1 MAGAGEGGGTCAAP
15 GVPSTTR
22 AHAADAANQ
31 GLFNLSP
38 PQDPGAAN
46 DQRRS
51 SLTRYARRSKAWRGI
66 EKLSRIPLRA
76 RYRHAAHRRP
86 RSGRLIGSRSRA
98 DLPEGRDGGLA
109 AAHLADVPFFS
120 QRMRSRKPS
129 LDVDEK
135 SCWVQ
140 GFAGW
145 IRPAACA
152 LLGYGERI
160 KRHPHPSPEWTGQ
173 ERKPLTH
180 PPER

>member
-1 MAGAGEGGGTCAAP
+1 MLPPLPRCSGWAYSSLLLTQPCQPSPKPLSGRPAHWHFRGLLSVHSRCGLHTRTVTKIVTVIRRLQTFRHLHACSGCFRLERSPGGVCTRWKCAA
-15 GVPSTTR
+15 
-22 AHAADAANQ
+22 
-31 GLFNLSP
+31 
-38 PQDPGAAN
+38 
-46 DQRRS
+46 
-51 SLTRYARRSKAWRGI
+51 
-66 EKLSRIPLRA
+66 LSRRTW
-76 RYRHAAHRRP
+76 
-86 RSGRLIGSRSRA
+86 
-98 DLPEGRDGGLA
+98 LA
-109 AAHLADVPFFS
+109 AAHLADVAFFS